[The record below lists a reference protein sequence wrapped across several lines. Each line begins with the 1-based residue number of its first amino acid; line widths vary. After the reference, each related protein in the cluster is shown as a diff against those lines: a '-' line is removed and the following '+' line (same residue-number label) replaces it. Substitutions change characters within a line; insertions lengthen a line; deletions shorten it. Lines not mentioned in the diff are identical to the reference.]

1 MLKVISIVFFIT
13 INIAQ
18 ISVFEIQG
26 LFSDAHTTSLE
37 RHFEEKLYT
46 EKDLF
51 VIQYSAYDYTTGVT
65 RQFNELF
72 EELIDQ
78 NNFPRAIWVG
88 PYQTDVNI
96 EILNHFDYLGFIP
109 GTRIINVDLSNKDV
123 RERYCDTN
131 ICDLENSLIVISEN
145 EGIYAGYLIAGS
157 LGTFLDTIGSE
168 DVRSN
173 LTYRSEINDIPYN
186 FNFVKFGLNNQTSN
200 QIDFFTPALIERLY
214 IAISNPTFAYL
225 FFVLGFALIGLEL
238 FAMGPGLMAFIGGLL
253 ILLSSMTFEE
263 LGVNYLGI
271 VLFLISFLIYI
282 RVLSRGYFSFMGL
295 TALMLQYVSSLV
307 MFSDSTLWKT
317 SQHAVSVNKFSLAS
331 VSIGLALFYF
341 VAIPTVIR
349 SRLTTDNSSVTSLA
363 SYEAEYIRKIDSQYG
378 LFRVNSI
385 EIKIQHLTRK
395 RLVKGSSYKVIEQD
409 GSLFI
414 Q

>member
-13 INIAQ
+13 ISITQ

-26 LFSDAHTTSLE
+26 LFSSAHTTSLE

-46 EKDLF
+46 EEDLF
-51 VIQYSAYDYTTGVT
+51 VIQYSAYDYTEGVT
-65 RQFNELF
+65 DQFNELF
-72 EELIDQ
+72 EEHIEQ
-78 NNFPRAIWVG
+78 NNFPRAIWIG
-88 PYQTDVNI
+88 PYKTDINF
-96 EILNHFDYLGFIP
+96 EILNHFDYLGFTP
-109 GTRIINVDLSNKDV
+109 GTRIVNVDLFNEDV
-123 RERYCDTN
+123 KERYCNTN
-131 ICDLENSLIVISEN
+131 ICDLENSLIVISED

-157 LGTFLDTIGSE
+157 IGTFLDTVGSE
-168 DVRSN
+168 DVESN
-173 LTYRSEINDIPYN
+173 LTYRSETNNIPYN

-200 QIDFFTPALIERLY
+200 QINFFTPSLIERLY

-282 RVLSRGYFSFMGL
+282 RVLSRGYFSFMGMF
-295 TALMLQYVSSLV
+295 ALMLQYISSLV
-307 MFSDSTLWKT
+307 MFSDSTLWQT
-317 SQHAVSVNKFSLAS
+317 SQHTVTVNKFSLAL
-331 VSIGLALFYF
+331 VSIGLAFFYF

-349 SRLTTDNSSVTSLA
+349 SRLTTDNSSVTSFA
-363 SYEAEYIRKIDSQYG
+363 NHEAKYIRKIDSQYS
-378 LFRVNSI
+378 LFEVNSL

-395 RLVKGSSYKVIEQD
+395 KLVKGKLYKVMEQD